1 LVNALR
7 SFFEAVKLIDIY
19 QWERKMK
26 KEVVIIASENESVVE
41 ELKDCLR
48 GAGYSSIVCET
59 TEELVEE
66 LDIMQLC
73 SVYVF
78 LVVIEPAILENV
90 SDDLISRLSEC
101 ALYVPFTILDGCDL
115 TADLAE
121 RFVQICVHRG
131 QFKQE
136 SNQLTDVLKG
146 AGVAATCG

>member
-1 LVNALR
+1 M
-7 SFFEAVKLIDIY
+7 EKELI
-19 QWERKMK
+19 
-26 KEVVIIASENESVVE
+26 IIVSENDSDVE
-41 ELKDCLR
+41 ELKNCLR
-48 GAGYSSIVCET
+48 GAGYSSIVCKTAEG
-59 TEELVEE
+59 LFEE

-73 SVYVF
+73 SVYVS
-78 LVVIEPAILENV
+78 LVVIEPGILKDV
-90 SDDLISRLSEC
+90 SDNLLRRLSEC
-101 ALYVPFTILDGCDL
+101 APRVPFAILDREDL